1 MSEQILV
8 DSINTDE
15 RCRLAQDALEKARN
29 YHEKFLLGQHNND
42 LEEAISNYISAV
54 KYNPN
59 IPETYYRLA
68 SLMWEQGQICIETA
82 IEQCKMAVTLAP
94 DDMNAH
100 LYTGYFMQMAHDF
113 EGAKHEFKEAI
124 RSSRMASA
132 RPRLVLSQSI
142 LEKITE
148 SNANFGDYLT
158 FAYYFLS
165 GSLMLAWDKAS
176 LNMFF
181 KTLKDDCSVWS
192 YDMLGRFCE
201 KFKLYPTA
209 KNLYKNGVKNTK
221 HDELFYEKI
230 GDLAI
235 KNKDIET
242 AVECY
247 RTVLNANPY
256 AHSVLTKLA
265 TIIQTYYPDNVN
277 EAIDYY
283 ERLLAIDEENKG
295 QIYYELGHLYLK
307 KEDKLNSVSAFKL
320 ACEQDSENPFYNNSL
335 AYAYSKAE
343 LYDDAIEHYQ
353 KAIALNPDNEWTA
366 IICQALGTLYAEI
379 KENYVAAISTYQAGI
394 ILDPNNYDLL
404 ISLGDLYMSQSDLDS
419 AIKSYCDAILLNKDD
434 YRCYFKAG
442 MALWEKEYVEEALVA
457 FHKAAELNPD
467 NYYTFNNLGT
477 VYLDGLND
485 AEEALDY
492 FEEAIALNENYTMAY
507 YNAARASEIM
517 GFTNDAANY
526 YQKAIDLNEVSQ
538 ELNEKDLRAR
548 LRKLFEV

>member
-1 MSEQILV
+1 MSEQILL
-8 DSINTDE
+8 DNITSDE
-15 RCRLAQDALEKARN
+15 RSRLAHDALEKARN
-29 YHEKFLLGQHNND
+29 FHEKFLLGQHNAD

-54 KYNPN
+54 KYDPN
-59 IPETYYRLA
+59 LPETYYRLA
-68 SLMWEQGQICIETA
+68 SLMWEQGQICLDTA
-82 IEQCKMAVTLAP
+82 IEQCKMAVKLAP

-100 LYTGYFMQMAHDF
+100 LYTGYFMQMAHDYD
-113 EGAKHEFKEAI
+113 GAKQEFKEAI
-124 RSSRMASA
+124 RCARMTSA

-142 LEKITE
+142 LEKITTTD
-148 SNANFGDYLT
+148 AKLPDYLN
-158 FAYYFLS
+158 FLYYFVS

-176 LNMFF
+176 INMIF
-181 KTLKDDCSVWS
+181 KTLKDECFVRSFDT
-192 YDMLGRFCE
+192 LGKFCE
-201 KFKLYPTA
+201 HFKLYPTA
-209 KNLYKNGVKNTK
+209 KNFYKFGVNNTK

-235 KNKDIET
+235 KNKDTET
-242 AVECY
+242 AVEAY
-247 RTVLNANPY
+247 RTVLKASPY
-256 AHSVLTKLA
+256 AQSVLMKLA
-265 TIIQTYYPDNVN
+265 TVLQTYYPECTD
-277 EAIDYY
+277 EAISCY
-283 ERLLAIDEENKG
+283 EKLLAIDVENKG

-320 ACEQDSENPFYNNSL
+320 ACDEDSENPFYNNSL

-343 LYDDAIEHYQ
+343 LYDDAIEYYQ

-366 IICQALGTLYAEI
+366 IICQALGTLYAEV

-394 ILDPNNYDLL
+394 ILDPNNYELH
-404 ISLGDLYMSQSDLDS
+404 IALGDLYMTQGDLDS
-419 AIKSYCDAILLNKDD
+419 AIKTYCDAILLNNED
-434 YRCYFKAG
+434 YKCYFKAG
-442 MALWEKEYVEEALVA
+442 MALWEKQYVEEALVS

-467 NYYTFNNLGT
+467 NYYTYNNLGT

-492 FEEAIALNENYTMAY
+492 FEEAISLNENYTMAY

-526 YQKAIDLNEVSQ
+526 YQKAIDLNETSH
-538 ELNEKDLRAR
+538 ELNDCDLKMR